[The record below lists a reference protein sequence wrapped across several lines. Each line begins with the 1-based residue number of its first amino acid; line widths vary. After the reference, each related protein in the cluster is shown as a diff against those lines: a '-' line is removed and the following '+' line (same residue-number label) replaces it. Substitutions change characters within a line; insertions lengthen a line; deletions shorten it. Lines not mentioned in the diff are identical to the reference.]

1 MYISK
6 LLMEKILN
14 IYIYNEY
21 LFNIAL
27 IYIKADL
34 FKFIINSI

>member
-6 LLMEKILN
+6 LLIEQFQNL
-14 IYIYNEY
+14 YFYNEY

-34 FKFIINSI
+34 FKFIINLI